1 MKSYSTTFHKPNVLS
16 LDKFRMIWVIQIFLL
31 HTHPSDSFL
40 VRYLHFHV
48 RHTIL
53 VSSFSRRGILT
64 NQKHRRAC
72 DFTCSTFTASESKFS
87 PLSLREKLVFSRT
100 DHTGTTKVQNK
111 VSSVGIQFSSID
123 ESESLYIYF
132 FLAVENQICIIYIM
146 GLS

>member
-1 MKSYSTTFHKPNVLS
+1 MHVISRAVLS
-16 LDKFRMIWVIQIFLL
+16 LLAKASFRRF
-31 HTHPSDSFL
+31 
-40 VRYLHFHV
+40 
-48 RHTIL
+48 
-53 VSSFSRRGILT
+53 
-64 NQKHRRAC
+64 
-72 DFTCSTFTASESKFS
+72 
-87 PLSLREKLVFSRT
+87 SLREKLVFSRT